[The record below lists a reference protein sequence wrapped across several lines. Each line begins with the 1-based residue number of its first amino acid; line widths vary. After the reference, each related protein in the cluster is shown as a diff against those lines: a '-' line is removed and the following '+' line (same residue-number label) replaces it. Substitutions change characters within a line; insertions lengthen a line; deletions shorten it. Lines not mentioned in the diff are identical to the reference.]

1 MNIHSQART
10 TLKIREEIHASKGH
24 MTIDEAV
31 AHFNVSR
38 STIIKWRQRDTFEDR
53 SHRPNTLHTALTPI
67 QEEIVIELR
76 RSLLLTID
84 DLLVVVREF
93 IKSDMVR
100 SSLIRLLKRHGVNRL
115 KTLYIEQYGE
125 EEVSKPKTF
134 KAYEPGYL
142 HVDIKYLPK
151 MPDDPQKRYLL
162 VAIDRA
168 TRWVHLKVITDKT
181 AETASRFIKEVHQCC
196 PIKIK
201 TILTDN
207 GKEFTDRFTAN
218 GEREPTGNHAFDQ
231 TCTELTIEHRLIP
244 PKHPQTNGMVE
255 RFNGRISQV
264 VKTTRFANAEEM
276 TTTLQQYLKT
286 YNHHIVQRNLEHLTP
301 IQMMKKWHS
310 EKPELF
316 KKRVYEQAGL
326 DI

>member
-24 MTIDEAV
+24 MTIDEA
-31 AHFNVSR
+31 ADHFNVSR
-38 STIIKWRQRDTFEDR
+38 STIIKWRNRETFEDR
-53 SHRPNTLHTALTPI
+53 SHRPQTLHTALTAV
-67 QEEIVIELR
+67 QEAIVVEIR
-76 RSLLLTID
+76 RSLLLTVD

-93 IKSDMVR
+93 IKSDMGR
-100 SSLIRLLKRHGVNRL
+100 SSLIRLLNRHGVNRL
-115 KTLYIEQYGE
+115 KDLYIEQYGE
-125 EEVSKPKTF
+125 EEVNKPKTF
-134 KAYEPGYL
+134 KDYEPGYL
-142 HVDIKYLPK
+142 HVDIKYLPN
-151 MPDDPQKRYLL
+151 MPNDPQKRYLL

-181 AETASRFIKEVHQCC
+181 ADTASRFIKEVHAVC
-196 PIKIK
+196 PISIK

-218 GEREPTGNHAFDQ
+218 GEREPTGSHAFDQ

-255 RFNGRISQV
+255 RFNGRISQL
-264 VKTTRFANAEEM
+264 VKTTRFADAKEM
-276 TTTLQQYLKT
+276 TSILQQYLKT
-286 YNHHIVQRNLEHLTP
+286 YNHHIVQRNLDHLTP
-301 IQMMKKWHS
+301 IQAMKKWYC

-316 KKRVYEQAGL
+316 KNQVYEQAGL
-326 DI
+326 DR